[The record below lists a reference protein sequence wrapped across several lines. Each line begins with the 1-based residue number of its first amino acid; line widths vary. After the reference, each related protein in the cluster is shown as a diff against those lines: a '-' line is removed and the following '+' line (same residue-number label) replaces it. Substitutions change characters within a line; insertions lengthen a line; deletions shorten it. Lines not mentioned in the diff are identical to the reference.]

1 MKTGKLGK
9 YSWVID
15 ENEWTTLY
23 IGSPDPSNSNTI
35 FDGFV
40 TCDPEEAILKSI
52 IKAERLT
59 RYKPKQMKT
68 GKLGKYSWF
77 CQHRSSKQLTPA
89 ET

>member
-23 IGSPDPSNSNTI
+23 IGDLSNSNTI

-52 IKAERLT
+52 IKAET
-59 RYKPKQMKT
+59 ADK
-68 GKLGKYSWF
+68 
-77 CQHRSSKQLTPA
+77 
-89 ET
+89 

>member
-59 RYKPKQMKT
+59 RYIAPNLFMGTNHKP
-68 GKLGKYSWF
+68 
-77 CQHRSSKQLTPA
+77 
-89 ET
+89 

>member
-23 IGSPDPSNSNTI
+23 IGSPFKGDFEILNAPDPSDSNTI
-35 FDGFV
+35 FDGFT

-52 IKAERLT
+52 IKAET
-59 RYKPKQMKT
+59 TKPTNK
-68 GKLGKYSWF
+68 
-77 CQHRSSKQLTPA
+77 
-89 ET
+89 

>member
-23 IGSPDPSNSNTI
+23 IGDPMRPHHMLTGWLDSNSNTI

-52 IKAERLT
+52 IKAETLQN
-59 RYKPKQMKT
+59 K
-68 GKLGKYSWF
+68 
-77 CQHRSSKQLTPA
+77 
-89 ET
+89 

>member
-1 MKTGKLGK
+1 MGQTPLGILKGKQMKTGKLGK

-52 IKAERLT
+52 IKAET
-59 RYKPKQMKT
+59 TKNK
-68 GKLGKYSWF
+68 
-77 CQHRSSKQLTPA
+77 
-89 ET
+89 